1 MKNVNDIRADILAAM
16 QAAAEP
22 ESGDLNKSAD
32 QVLADA
38 IEGYLTAS
46 TATASEPAPKSG
58 KTIKEKGIALCHQAQ
73 GYSANLRPVSLMR
86 TKEKIFAD
94 ALFRNTVD
102 APYTQQPIISWED
115 EFGYQQATGT
125 IKTNVS
131 SGDPLRSL
139 DDAVTAA
146 KVRMGGL
153 AGQLDGFVLFAGSN
167 VYRGIKYHPDVRQ
180 NVQYGV
186 LDRDVLFNKEVLPA
200 FSTFLIDN
208 VRVVEVTDQNL
219 YGIGP
224 DQSFLVPRFSRPM
237 SSNIALPFGYV
248 ATATSRDLDLSF
260 AEPVDFRIWS
270 LKDKFN
276 NMI

>member
-1 MKNVNDIRADILAAM
+1 M
-16 QAAAEP
+16 
-22 ESGDLNKSAD
+22 
-32 QVLADA
+32 
-38 IEGYLTAS
+38 TA
-46 TATASEPAPKSG
+46 P
-58 KTIKEKGIALCHQAQ
+58 
-73 GYSANLRPVSLMR
+73 
-86 TKEKIFAD
+86 
-94 ALFRNTVD
+94 
-102 APYTQQPIISWED
+102 
-115 EFGYQQATGT
+115 
-125 IKTNVS
+125 
-131 SGDPLRSL
+131 
-139 DDAVTAA
+139 

-153 AGQLDGFVLFAGSN
+153 AGQLDGFVLFADSN

-200 FSTFLIDN
+200 FNTFLIDN

-260 AEPVDFRIWS
+260 ADPVDFRIWS

-276 NMI
+276 NMEIFAESSILPVVCRPDMVTLLTNDAA